1 MKQIENLRIIGT
13 SHISKKSAD
22 EVVKSIK
29 EYADI
34 VALELDH
41 NRFVGILRNERP
53 GFFQM
58 FRQIGPVGGTI
69 AFFLHKIQKHM
80 GKKVGVS
87 PGTEFK
93 KAIKVAM
100 ENKKRIS
107 LIDQPINLTINKL
120 KKALTFKTIVKSFFF
135 RTKNKYNINL
145 KEVPDDE
152 TLEKLLKE
160 MEERFPKLY
169 YALVEERNQY
179 MAERLLKLM
188 KTQEN
193 VLAVVGA
200 GHEKGIYDIISK
212 TLSYDESNDNFTI
225 VAS

>member
-1 MKQIENLRIIGT
+1 MKEIENLRIVGT

-22 EVVKSIK
+22 EVVKSIR

-58 FRQIGPVGGTI
+58 IKQIGLVGGTI
-69 AFFLHKIQKHM
+69 AFFLHKMQKHM

-107 LIDQPINLTINKL
+107 LIDQPINITINKL
-120 KKALTFKTIVKSFFF
+120 KKSLTFKTIIKSFFF
-135 RTKNKYNINL
+135 KTKNRYKINL

-152 TLEKLLKE
+152 TLEKLLEE
-160 MEERFPKLY
+160 MKERFPKLY
-169 YALVEERNQY
+169 HALVEERNQY
-179 MAERLLKLM
+179 MAKRLLKLM
-188 KTQEN
+188 KTKEN

-212 TLSYDESNDNFTI
+212 TLSYDNQDDNFSI
-225 VAS
+225 IAS